1 MEPVPDLGSKA
12 NGRVGRGA
20 GSERERIRDALYFIP
35 ATDRDTWVRM
45 AMAVKA
51 KLGEEGFDLW
61 DSWSQQADSY
71 NAKDAQDV
79 WRSLKANGGV
89 TAGTLFHEAKAHGW
103 RHDGTYQKP
112 IPEEAEA
119 RRRLAAERAAKEE
132 AEKVRERAEAA
143 SKARA
148 LWKAATS
155 VREAHPFL
163 VRKGVSPVPSLREI
177 DAGAA
182 AALLGY
188 APKCQDKPL
197 GGGLLVVPIKVASE
211 LSSVEFID
219 EAGRKSALYG
229 GAKTGGYWAA
239 QPLPNGD
246 GTGLTL
252 LVGEGVATVLS
263 AREATGHLVIAA
275 LSSGNLLAV
284 AREMRERYPKAV
296 LVVLSDLIK
305 ATGEPNPY
313 AIEAA
318 RAISGLVAVPDF
330 GEDRP
335 EGATDF
341 NDLAVLRGLEAVA
354 ACIRRQAFPNDSA
367 RGVTSV
373 TGVQA
378 RCNAGSSRYTTEK
391 SGVIGVTEPG
401 EGHATPEAEDGDH
414 VAEGIPQLSE
424 RPCFRVFDEGVEHQ
438 TGKLRPGVWF
448 FGVKRGQ
455 KAEDPPT
462 LTQQWVCSP
471 IHIKAVTEDGQ
482 DNNFGRLLSFRNTLG
497 RWREWSIPMDL
508 LRGPGDEMRGELLAM
523 GVEIDPLSK
532 ALLSQYLQHVHPKRQ
547 VRCAQ
552 QVGWCGDSFVLPD
565 TAIGPGASD
574 VIFQCRDHE
583 HIAYTQAGT
592 LAEWR
597 SAVAARAPGNPPLVL
612 ALSASFAGPMLR
624 RCNAEG
630 GGMHFTGDS
639 SIGKTAA
646 IDAACS
652 TWGGD
657 RFRRSWKTTSI
668 GLEGAAALCNDGL
681 LALDEINECD
691 PREVGAIVYALANG
705 YGKQRAS
712 RTGSARP
719 VTRWRCFV
727 LSSGERTIATH
738 MAEGGRRAKAGQS
751 VRLLDV
757 PVSGKFGAWN
767 NLHGFPTGATFSDE
781 LKRAAV
787 SHYGHA
793 GRAFLEK
800 LTRDTHN
807 FCAWLERIKAL
818 PEFSVEGGEGQD
830 KRAAAR
836 FALVALAGEVATEYE
851 ITSWEAGTAIEA
863 AAEGFQAWRSL
874 RGRGNDERWK
884 ILEAVSDFIDRHG
897 DSRFSEDTD
906 AEAMRVNRSGW
917 WRDDGK
923 DGRVY
928 LFNTDGLREAL
939 TGFDFRRALDTLQ
952 EAGVLPPPDA
962 SGKRSTPQRIGGRL
976 VRLYTIR
983 VDKLEADHGA

>member
-1 MEPVPDLGSKA
+1 MNARDYERARSALAFIPPDDRDLWVSMGMALKDGFGDEGFALWDAWSRQSDRY
-12 NGRVGRGA
+12 N
-20 GSERERIRDALYFIP
+20 ERDA
-35 ATDRDTWVRM
+35 
-45 AMAVKA
+45 K
-51 KLGEEGFDLW
+51 
-61 DSWSQQADSY
+61 
-71 NAKDAQDV
+71 DV
-79 WRSLKANGGV
+79 WRSIKAGGGI
-89 TAGTLFHEAKAHGW
+89 TLGTLFHKAKERGW
-103 RHDGTYQKP
+103 RDDGTYQKP
-112 IPEEAEA
+112 TPEEIEA
-119 RRRLAAERAAKEE
+119 RRREAAERTAKEK
-132 AEKVRERAEAA
+132 ARSDREHAEAA
-143 SKARA
+143 G
-148 LWKAATS
+148 KAAAICKAAI
-155 VREAHPFL
+155 RARGDHPYL
-163 VRKGVSPVPSLREI
+163 VRKQVAPVAPLGEI
-177 DAGAA
+177 DAAKVAA
-182 AALLGY
+182 ILGY
-188 APKCQDKPL
+188 APKQGGEPL
-197 GGGLLVVPIKVASE
+197 AGRLLVVPVENASE
-211 LSSVEFID
+211 LRTLEFID
-219 EAGRKSALYG
+219 EAGRKSALSG
-229 GAKTGGYWAA
+229 GQKKGGYWEA
-239 QPLPNGD
+239 QELPDGD
-246 GTGLTL
+246 GAGLIL
-252 LVGEGVATVLS
+252 LIGEGVATTLS
-263 AREATGHLVIAA
+263 AREASGHLVIAA
-275 LSSGNLLAV
+275 LFCGNLQQV
-284 AREMRERYPKAV
+284 AREMRKRYPKAA
-296 LVVLSDLIK
+296 LGILADLGDGQK
-305 ATGEPNPY
+305 DTE
-313 AIEAA
+313 EAA
-318 RAISGLVAVPDF
+318 RATGSALVLPDF
-330 GEDRP
+330 GENRP
-335 EGATDF
+335 EWASDF
-341 NDLAVLRGLEAVA
+341 NDMHQIQGLEAIGE
-354 ACIRRQAFPNDSA
+354 CIRRQVFPKD
-367 RGVTSV
+367 GVTGV

-378 RCNAGSSRYTTEK
+378 RCNADSSRYTTEK
-391 SGVIGVTEPG
+391 SGVTEPG
-401 EGHATPEAEDGDH
+401 EGHTTPEAEDGDH
-414 VAEGIPQLSE
+414 AAEGIPQLSE
-424 RPCFRVFDEGVEHQ
+424 RPCFRVFDEWVEHQ

-448 FGVKRGQ
+448 FGVKHGK

-471 IHIKAVTEDGQ
+471 IHIEAVTEDGQ

-497 RWREWSIPMDL
+497 RWREWSMPMDL

-532 ALLSQYLQHVHPKRQ
+532 ALLSQYLQYVHPKRQ
-547 VRCAQ
+547 ARCAQ

-583 HIAYTQAGT
+583 HIAYTQAGM

-597 SAVAARAPGNPPLVL
+597 SGVAARAPGNPPLVL

-657 RFRRSWKTTSI
+657 RFRRSWKTTSN

-757 PVSGKFGAWN
+757 PVSGQFGAWDD
-767 NLHGFPTGATFSDE
+767 LHGSPNGAAFSE
-781 LKRAAV
+781 ALKQAAAT
-787 SHYGHA
+787 HYGHA
-793 GRAFLEK
+793 GREFLQR
-800 LTRDTHN
+800 LAHDTRDFFEH
-807 FCAWLERIKAL
+807 LERIKAL

-836 FALVALAGEVATEYE
+836 FALVALAGEVATEYG
-851 ITSWEAGTAIEA
+851 ITGWEEGIATA
-863 AAEGFQAWRSL
+863 AAAKGFTAWRSL
-874 RGRGNDERWK
+874 RGRGNDERRQ
-884 ILEAVSDFIDRHG
+884 ILESLSGFIERHG
-897 DSRFSEDTD
+897 DSRFSEGADED
-906 AEAMRVNRSGW
+906 AEAMRVNRAGW
-917 WRDDGK
+917 WQDDGK

-952 EAGVLPPPDA
+952 EAGALPPPDA

-983 VDKLEADHGA
+983 ADKLEADHGA